1 MSSPQAHIH
10 EITSTDTILPSTSL
24 NLNSNEIDLRPKQVG
39 GNHYRDMR
47 IQPIDYTLA
56 NDLGYCEGNVIKY
69 VSRYRKKN
77 GLEDLEKAK
86 HYIEILIG
94 RYKNEKI

>member
-10 EITSTDTILPSTSL
+10 EITSTD
-24 NLNSNEIDLRPKQVG
+24 EIDLRPKQVG
-39 GNHYRDMR
+39 GDHYIDMK